1 MCSETLGSNNKE
13 SNIFAREATGL
24 TRQVSFLDT
33 IAINVSYM
41 SVGSALALI
50 GFTMFYLPTV
60 SGVNLVY
67 GSMIGAL
74 IAIPQVFVY
83 TMMQK
88 RVSRTGGDYVWMSR
102 SLGGFLGSSVTF
114 MGITMETMPYLALI
128 ALSAVFAIG
137 SVGVVLGDAGFN
149 SLASSGANPLHQF
162 IVASVIFVALVG
174 VNIVRPRT
182 GFRIISVFWTVGILA
197 LILSI
202 LSLLVAGRAGV
213 ENYVNTLNIPN
224 TTYSSIQ
231 ASYHGPNFNFQ
242 NTLLILPYFAL
253 FSYPWFNA
261 APSVGSEIRGGKAV
275 RWNAPL
281 SLLLTFIVITVP
293 FATMYF
299 VGGFAFTN
307 SALVNRN
314 LVYDHSFNFWTLA
327 MGVSNNFIV
336 ELVIG
341 LGWILFTMAVL
352 AFGIITISRY
362 LLAQSFD
369 RFLPERISYVSPRYS
384 SPIIAHL
391 IDLVVTVVLIGLA
404 SFLYGTISS
413 LYGAV
418 VASMIYFAF
427 VGLAAVVYAL
437 RNEKSSKKAILAIAG
452 ILQILVF
459 SFLVYEFF
467 AYHDVWGGNA
477 FAYGYIVVTFIVG
490 ALIYAASKRIHR
502 KNGIDISLA
511 FKEIPP
517 E

>member
-1 MCSETLGSNNKE
+1 MSGKGNEPRV
-13 SNIFAREATGL
+13 FVREATGL
-24 TRQVSFLDT
+24 TKQVSFLDT

-41 SVGSALALI
+41 SVGAALALI
-50 GFTMFYLPTV
+50 GFTMIYLPTV

-74 IAIPQVFVY
+74 ITIPQVVVY
-83 TMMQK
+83 TMMQR

-128 ALSAVFAIG
+128 ALSIVFAIG
-137 SVGVVLGDAGFN
+137 SVGIVMGNLGFN
-149 SLASSGANPLHQF
+149 VLAFSGVNPLLQF
-162 IVASVIFVALVG
+162 LVGSVILVALIA
-174 VNIVRPRT
+174 VNIVRPRI
-182 GFRIISVFWTVGILA
+182 GFKMISIFWMVGILA
-197 LILSI
+197 LVVSI
-202 LSLLVAGRAGV
+202 FSLLLAGRPGV
-213 ENYVNTLNIPN
+213 ENYVNSLNIPS
-224 TTYSSIQ
+224 TTFASVE
-231 ASYHGPNFNFQ
+231 ASYQGPNFDFR
-242 NTLLILPYFAL
+242 NTILILPYFAL

-261 APSVGSEIRGGKAV
+261 TPSVGSEIRGGKAI

-293 FATMYF
+293 FATMYY
-299 VGGFAFTN
+299 VGGLAFTN
-307 SALVNRN
+307 GALANSN

-327 MGVSNNFIV
+327 MGVSNNLIV

-369 RFLPERISYVSPRYS
+369 RFLPERISYVSARYS
-384 SPIIAHL
+384 SPVIAHL
-391 IDLVVTVVLIGLA
+391 IDLVVTVLLIGLA

-427 VGLAAVVYAL
+427 VGLAAVIYAF
-437 RNEKSSKKAILAIAG
+437 RNEKSTRKATLAVAG
-452 ILQILVF
+452 VLQVIVF
-459 SFLVYEFF
+459 GFLVYEFF
-467 AYHDVWGGNA
+467 AYHDIWGGNIL
-477 FAYGYIVVTFIVG
+477 AYGYIVATLIAG
-490 ALIYAASKRIHR
+490 TLIYSVSKRMHKR
-502 KNGIDISLA
+502 KGIDIALA

>member
-1 MCSETLGSNNKE
+1 MSGHDKKPTV
-13 SNIFAREATGL
+13 FAREATGL
-24 TRQVSFLDT
+24 TKQVSFLDA

-41 SVGSALALI
+41 SVGAALALI
-50 GFTMFYLPTV
+50 GFTMIYLPTV

-67 GSMIGAL
+67 GSLIGAL
-74 IAIPQVFVY
+74 IAIPQVIVY
-83 TMMQK
+83 TMIQR

-128 ALSAVFAIG
+128 ALSVVFAIG
-137 SVGVVLGDAGFN
+137 SVGVTLGDSGFY
-149 SLASSGANPLHQF
+149 SLAASGVNPSLQF
-162 IVASVIFVALVG
+162 LTGSAIFVALIG
-174 VNIVRPRT
+174 VNIVRPKL
-182 GFRIISVFWTVGILA
+182 GFRIISIFWIVGIFA
-197 LILSI
+197 LVVSI
-202 LSLLVAGRAGV
+202 LSLLLAGKVGV

-224 TTYSSIQ
+224 TTYASVE
-231 ASYHGPNFNFQ
+231 ASYGGSNFNFG

-261 APSVGSEIRGGKAV
+261 APSVGSELRGGNAV

-293 FATMYF
+293 FAAMYY
-299 VGGFAFTN
+299 VGGLAFTN
-307 SALVNRN
+307 AALSNPN

-327 MGVSNNFIV
+327 MGVSNNFV
-336 ELVIG
+336 MELVIG
-341 LGWILFTMAVL
+341 LGWILLTLAVL

-384 SPIIAHL
+384 SPIIAHV
-391 IDLVVTVVLIGLA
+391 IDLVVTVALIGLA

-427 VGLAAVVYAL
+427 VGIAAVIYAR
-437 RNEKSSKKAILAIAG
+437 RNEKSKRQVALAAAG
-452 ILQILVF
+452 VLQVLVF
-459 SFLVYEFF
+459 GFLIYEFF
-467 AYHDVWGGNA
+467 AYHDVWGGNPL
-477 FAYGYIVVTFIVG
+477 AYGYIIATFVAG
-490 ALIYAASKRIHR
+490 ALIYTVSKKMHQRS
-502 KNGIDISLA
+502 GIDISLA
-511 FKEIPP
+511 FKQIPP